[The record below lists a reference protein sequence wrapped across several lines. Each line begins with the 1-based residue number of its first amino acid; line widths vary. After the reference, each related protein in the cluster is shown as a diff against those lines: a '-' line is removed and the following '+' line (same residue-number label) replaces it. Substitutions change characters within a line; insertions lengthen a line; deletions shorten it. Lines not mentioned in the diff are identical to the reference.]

1 VTPSTTL
8 LSMKKMRILV
18 LLALVAGSLSPTS
31 AHAAGIPLSHC
42 ETITGNLP
50 PANGSTNWTANG
62 CNDVMYDIGG
72 RTFFIQ
78 ENQTPENPKDHSIIL
93 TNELFVQDSS
103 KNWIDLGRGV
113 RMIQAVSSYTHFT
126 NFIETAQGLYLGGLY
141 SEKDIGTC
149 GQGVCKTIQEYAT
162 FKIDASNHVTKVLLP
177 AIAGSNKVPGTPFA
191 SGNPSLLYF
200 AQTQGLITTFGK
212 KGIATTSGKIVKKGT
227 AIIFYSLD
235 LQTNKV
241 TPLPQL
247 TSIATEYGIPV
258 VETFGS
264 SVLLSNIESG
274 KLMQLFPTGKLSNLP
289 WDTNAIYEPI
299 KDGLVATVANEDS
312 LIFHLTN
319 GEDRTCSYTGK
330 SGTLPKDLKDVPI
343 DPESLIGSASSNTAT
358 MFFHLGFTDQNNVIH
373 VDSDCRTSINDFG
386 TDLVA
391 TQKFVDEISNQV
403 SGQAAKDEIL
413 RIFTPDGY
421 LFDKALAISYQADA
435 FSKTNGSGPRVVCT
449 VDQSKVNQLVKNVFA
464 GNHYVEW
471 KVNPTAVGAECKYP
485 GAQNFKIVSEA
496 LAISLHFVPES
507 QVPSPTPTAKSTT
520 IQAAGIGDA
529 KWPAKCP
536 AVTDTVGGAQPMIS
550 GFKFDGSGGE
560 NYMRLVDRG
569 ATAVTAPGN
578 LLGCYADIPS
588 LNGSQANA
596 WHIGTINRDASGYYW
611 LNAAGVRWGL
621 TLSGTV
627 LITDKSNPYYD
638 KGHQFITY

>member
-1 VTPSTTL
+1 
-8 LSMKKMRILV
+8 
-18 LLALVAGSLSPTS
+18 
-31 AHAAGIPLSHC
+31 
-42 ETITGNLP
+42 
-50 PANGSTNWTANG
+50 
-62 CNDVMYDIGG
+62 
-72 RTFFIQ
+72 
-78 ENQTPENPKDHSIIL
+78 
-93 TNELFVQDSS
+93 
-103 KNWIDLGRGV
+103 
-113 RMIQAVSSYTHFT
+113 
-126 NFIETAQGLYLGGLY
+126 
-141 SEKDIGTC
+141 
-149 GQGVCKTIQEYAT
+149 
-162 FKIDASNHVTKVLLP
+162 
-177 AIAGSNKVPGTPFA
+177 
-191 SGNPSLLYF
+191 
-200 AQTQGLITTFGK
+200 
-212 KGIATTSGKIVKKGT
+212 
-227 AIIFYSLD
+227 
-235 LQTNKV
+235 
-241 TPLPQL
+241 
-247 TSIATEYGIPV
+247 
-258 VETFGS
+258 
-264 SVLLSNIESG
+264 
-274 KLMQLFPTGKLSNLP
+274 MQLFPTGKLSNLP

-496 LAISLHFVPES
+496 LAISLHFVP
-507 QVPSPTPTAKSTT
+507 
-520 IQAAGIGDA
+520 
-529 KWPAKCP
+529 
-536 AVTDTVGGAQPMIS
+536 
-550 GFKFDGSGGE
+550 
-560 NYMRLVDRG
+560 
-569 ATAVTAPGN
+569 
-578 LLGCYADIPS
+578 
-588 LNGSQANA
+588 
-596 WHIGTINRDASGYYW
+596 
-611 LNAAGVRWGL
+611 
-621 TLSGTV
+621 
-627 LITDKSNPYYD
+627 
-638 KGHQFITY
+638 